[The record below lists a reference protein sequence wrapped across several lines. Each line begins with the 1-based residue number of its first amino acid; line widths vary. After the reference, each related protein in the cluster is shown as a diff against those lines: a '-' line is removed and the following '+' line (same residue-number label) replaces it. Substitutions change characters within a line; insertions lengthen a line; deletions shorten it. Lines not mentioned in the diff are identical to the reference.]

1 MDVSNAYNVHTLAQQ
16 EQHMIFAAAIAA
28 LIVSALA
35 LGINIAADNTVN
47 ATIWGIL
54 VIVNTVSVIMRSNNA

>member
-1 MDVSNAYNVHTLAQQ
+1 
-16 EQHMIFAAAIAA
+16 MIFAAAIAA

-47 ATIWGIL
+47 ATIWGLL
-54 VIVNTVSVIMRSNNA
+54 VIVNTVSVIMRSNDA

>member
-1 MDVSNAYNVHTLAQQ
+1 
-16 EQHMIFAAAIAA
+16 MIFAAALAA

-47 ATIWGIL
+47 ATIWAIL
-54 VIVNTVSVIMRSNNA
+54 TVVNAASVVMRRRDV